1 MDKQVLL
8 PFSTMGKKIIKGE
21 KKKKDVSSVVALLF
35 DEKFLLEVT

>member
-21 KKKKDVSSVVALLF
+21 KKKDVSSVVALLF